1 MDEFIFI
8 LELIGT
14 VAFASSGAMIAI
26 EKKMDIFG
34 VNVLGATTA
43 VGGGIMRDI
52 ILGLTPPGAFS
63 HPVYVLVAALTST
76 ILFVIAYA
84 KPTAFESRVKTDYY
98 DKLMFWCDTAGLGIF
113 TVVGI
118 QAAVRAVGGENV
130 FFFVFIGTL
139 TGVGGGV
146 LRDIM
151 AGETPYI
158 LVKHIYACAAIAG
171 GIVCVVGRTAF
182 GEAYGT
188 ILGLAATV
196 LLRFLGYRQRPF
208 GVRAESGIRFLLLKE
223 EERTLV

>member
-1 MDEFIFI
+1 MDECIFI

-196 LLRFLGYRQRPF
+196 LLRFLAAHFRWNLMR
-208 GVRAESGIRFLLLKE
+208 VS
-223 EERTLV
+223 

>member
-1 MDEFIFI
+1 MDEFISI

-196 LLRFLGYRQRPF
+196 LLRFLAAHFRWNLMR
-208 GVRAESGIRFLLLKE
+208 VS
-223 EERTLV
+223 

>member
-139 TGVGGGV
+139 TGGGGGV
-146 LRDIM
+146 LRDSM

-158 LVKHIYACAAIAG
+158 LVKHMYACAAIAG

-196 LLRFLGYRQRPF
+196 LLRFLAAHFRWNLMR
-208 GVRAESGIRFLLLKE
+208 VS
-223 EERTLV
+223 

>member
-43 VGGGIMRDI
+43 VGGGIMRNI

-196 LLRFLGYRQRPF
+196 LLRFLAAHFRWNLMR
-208 GVRAESGIRFLLLKE
+208 VS
-223 EERTLV
+223 

>member
-98 DKLMFWCDTAGLGIF
+98 DKLMFWCDTAGLGIL

-196 LLRFLGYRQRPF
+196 LLRFLAAHFRWNLMR
-208 GVRAESGIRFLLLKE
+208 VS
-223 EERTLV
+223 

>member
-1 MDEFIFI
+1 MVWMNLFYFGIDRN
-8 LELIGT
+8 
-14 VAFASSGAMIAI
+14 SSVCFFGSNDRHR
-26 EKKMDIFG
+26 KKMDIFG

-196 LLRFLGYRQRPF
+196 LLRFWQLI
-208 GVRAESGIRFLLLKE
+208 SGGI
-223 EERTLV
+223 

>member
-171 GIVCVVGRTAF
+171 GIVRVVGRTAF

-196 LLRFLGYRQRPF
+196 LLRFLAAHFRWNLMR
-208 GVRAESGIRFLLLKE
+208 VS
-223 EERTLV
+223 

>member
-26 EKKMDIFG
+26 EKKMNIFG

-196 LLRFLGYRQRPF
+196 LLRFLAAHFRWNLMR
-208 GVRAESGIRFLLLKE
+208 VS
-223 EERTLV
+223 

>member
-1 MDEFIFI
+1 MISPHFAFP
-8 LELIGT
+8 T
-14 VAFASSGAMIAI
+14 VP
-26 EKKMDIFG
+26 
-34 VNVLGATTA
+34 
-43 VGGGIMRDI
+43 
-52 ILGLTPPGAFS
+52 TPLAFS

-196 LLRFLGYRQRPF
+196 LLRFLAAHFRWNLMR
-208 GVRAESGIRFLLLKE
+208 VS
-223 EERTLV
+223 

>member
-196 LLRFLGYRQRPF
+196 LLRFLAAHFRGNLMR
-208 GVRAESGIRFLLLKE
+208 VS
-223 EERTLV
+223 

>member
-146 LRDIM
+146 IRDIM

-196 LLRFLGYRQRPF
+196 LLRFLAAHFRWNLMR
-208 GVRAESGIRFLLLKE
+208 VS
-223 EERTLV
+223 

>member
-146 LRDIM
+146 LCDIM

-196 LLRFLGYRQRPF
+196 LLRFLAAHFRWNLMR
-208 GVRAESGIRFLLLKE
+208 VS
-223 EERTLV
+223 

>member
-1 MDEFIFI
+1 M
-8 LELIGT
+8 ELIGT

-196 LLRFLGYRQRPF
+196 LLRFWQLI
-208 GVRAESGIRFLLLKE
+208 SGGI
-223 EERTLV
+223 

>member
-14 VAFASSGAMIAI
+14 VAFASSGTMIAI

-196 LLRFLGYRQRPF
+196 LLRFLAAHFRWNLMR
-208 GVRAESGIRFLLLKE
+208 VS
-223 EERTLV
+223 

>member
-139 TGVGGGV
+139 SGVGGGV

-196 LLRFLGYRQRPF
+196 LLRFLAAHFRWNLMR
-208 GVRAESGIRFLLLKE
+208 VS
-223 EERTLV
+223 

>member
-188 ILGLAATV
+188 ILGLVATV
-196 LLRFLGYRQRPF
+196 LLRFLAAHFRWNLMR
-208 GVRAESGIRFLLLKE
+208 VS
-223 EERTLV
+223 

>member
-139 TGVGGGV
+139 TGVGEGV

-196 LLRFLGYRQRPF
+196 LLRFLAAHFRWNLMR
-208 GVRAESGIRFLLLKE
+208 VS
-223 EERTLV
+223 

>member
-14 VAFASSGAMIAI
+14 VEFASSGAMIAI

-196 LLRFLGYRQRPF
+196 LLRFLAAHFRWNLMR
-208 GVRAESGIRFLLLKE
+208 VS
-223 EERTLV
+223 

>member
-196 LLRFLGYRQRPF
+196 LLRFLAAHF
-208 GVRAESGIRFLLLKE
+208 GWNLMRVS
-223 EERTLV
+223 

>member
-139 TGVGGGV
+139 TGVGGRV

-196 LLRFLGYRQRPF
+196 LLRFLAAHFRWNLMR
-208 GVRAESGIRFLLLKE
+208 VS
-223 EERTLV
+223 

>member
-196 LLRFLGYRQRPF
+196 LLRFLAAHFRRNLMR
-208 GVRAESGIRFLLLKE
+208 VS
-223 EERTLV
+223 

>member
-196 LLRFLGYRQRPF
+196 LLRFLAAHFRWNLMRG
-208 GVRAESGIRFLLLKE
+208 S
-223 EERTLV
+223 

>member
-34 VNVLGATTA
+34 VNVLWATTA

-196 LLRFLGYRQRPF
+196 LLRFLAAHFRWNLMR
-208 GVRAESGIRFLLLKE
+208 VS
-223 EERTLV
+223 

>member
-43 VGGGIMRDI
+43 VGGGILRDI

-196 LLRFLGYRQRPF
+196 LLRFLAAHFRWNLMR
-208 GVRAESGIRFLLLKE
+208 VS
-223 EERTLV
+223 

>member
-146 LRDIM
+146 LSDIM

-196 LLRFLGYRQRPF
+196 LLRFLAAHFRWNLMR
-208 GVRAESGIRFLLLKE
+208 VS
-223 EERTLV
+223 

>member
-158 LVKHIYACAAIAG
+158 LVKHIYARAAIAG

-196 LLRFLGYRQRPF
+196 LLRFLAAHFRWNLMR
-208 GVRAESGIRFLLLKE
+208 VS
-223 EERTLV
+223 

>member
-43 VGGGIMRDI
+43 IGGGIMRDI

-196 LLRFLGYRQRPF
+196 LLRFLAAHFRWNLMR
-208 GVRAESGIRFLLLKE
+208 VS
-223 EERTLV
+223 

>member
-52 ILGLTPPGAFS
+52 ILGLTPGAFS

-196 LLRFLGYRQRPF
+196 LLRFLAAHFRWNLMR
-208 GVRAESGIRFLLLKE
+208 VS
-223 EERTLV
+223 

>member
-63 HPVYVLVAALTST
+63 HTVYVLVAALTST

-196 LLRFLGYRQRPF
+196 LLRFLAAHFRWNLMR
-208 GVRAESGIRFLLLKE
+208 VS
-223 EERTLV
+223 

>member
-98 DKLMFWCDTAGLGIF
+98 DKLMFWCDTAGIGIF

-196 LLRFLGYRQRPF
+196 LLRFLAAHFRWNLMR
-208 GVRAESGIRFLLLKE
+208 VS
-223 EERTLV
+223 

>member
-1 MDEFIFI
+1 M
-8 LELIGT
+8 
-14 VAFASSGAMIAI
+14 
-26 EKKMDIFG
+26 
-34 VNVLGATTA
+34 
-43 VGGGIMRDI
+43 
-52 ILGLTPPGAFS
+52 
-63 HPVYVLVAALTST
+63 
-76 ILFVIAYA
+76 IAYA
-84 KPTAFESRVKTDYY
+84 NRRAFESRVKTDYY

-196 LLRFLGYRQRPF
+196 LLRFWQLI
-208 GVRAESGIRFLLLKE
+208 SGGI
-223 EERTLV
+223 

>member
-196 LLRFLGYRQRPF
+196 LLRFLAAHFRWNLMR
-208 GVRAESGIRFLLLKE
+208 VL
-223 EERTLV
+223 

>member
-63 HPVYVLVAALTST
+63 HPVYVLVTALTST

-196 LLRFLGYRQRPF
+196 LLRFLAAHFRWNLMR
-208 GVRAESGIRFLLLKE
+208 VS
-223 EERTLV
+223 

>member
-139 TGVGGGV
+139 TEVGGGV

-196 LLRFLGYRQRPF
+196 LLRFLAAHFRWNLMR
-208 GVRAESGIRFLLLKE
+208 VS
-223 EERTLV
+223 

>member
-98 DKLMFWCDTAGLGIF
+98 YKLMFWCETAGLGIF

-196 LLRFLGYRQRPF
+196 LLRFLAAHFRWNLMR
-208 GVRAESGIRFLLLKE
+208 VS
-223 EERTLV
+223 

>member
-98 DKLMFWCDTAGLGIF
+98 DKLRFWCDTAGLGIF

-196 LLRFLGYRQRPF
+196 LLRFLAAHFRWNLMR
-208 GVRAESGIRFLLLKE
+208 VS
-223 EERTLV
+223 

>member
-76 ILFVIAYA
+76 ILFVFAYA

-196 LLRFLGYRQRPF
+196 L
-208 GVRAESGIRFLLLKE
+208 IRFLAAHFRWNLM
-223 EERTLV
+223 RVS

>member
-14 VAFASSGAMIAI
+14 VAFVSSGAMIAI

-196 LLRFLGYRQRPF
+196 LLRFLAAHFRWNLMR
-208 GVRAESGIRFLLLKE
+208 VS
-223 EERTLV
+223 